1 MESIFS
7 KKSFYLLLFILY
19 FFNNSYSSEKFVI
32 SDYSSPLNL
41 AGKKII
47 RFKKGDD
54 PDYKN
59 IKYNDSSWMRVS
71 LPSNW
76 NDIYPGWTGVSWY
89 RIHIEFPDHLPER
102 SIGLQPGVI
111 CDVDEV
117 FFNGRLIGKSGKFPP
132 GQESAYSKERLYEI
146 PPNLVR
152 KSRTNVIAMR
162 ISGLFAYC
170 NGPYRGEFILK
181 PFHELIKDFYSREFL
196 NLIFLV
202 IYIVVSFYFALF
214 YLRYPRAK
222 ENLYFS
228 LFMIN
233 SAVYFFLRSQI
244 KFFVSDNF
252 LFLVR
257 LEFCVI
263 SIIFV
268 LLMEFIT
275 SFFKQKRGIFH
286 YIFYVIT
293 ASWLVFV
300 IFTGK
305 IDNWDM
311 VLRYALQPSW
321 IIPVSYC
328 VYILVKYFKSEK
340 EAKYLSA
347 AFAVL
352 IITIINDIL
361 VTRVVY
367 DSATLTNYGFLV
379 LVFSITII
387 INNRFIMMKKE
398 LEELR
403 RIRPGLKKDTSISN
417 DARKKLEQAISIINY
432 DFSGDISR
440 ETIAKKLAIHPDYLG
455 KLFKQYTGKKFND
468 YVNECRIE
476 KAKILL
482 REKEYSVINIAYVV
496 GFDSLPTFYRVFQ
509 KNTGES
515 PTAFRQ
521 KNAS

>member
-1 MESIFS
+1 MKSIFN
-7 KKSFYLLLFILY
+7 KKSLYTFVFFLYL
-19 FFNNSYSSEKFVI
+19 FNNSYSSETFVV
-32 SDYSSPLNL
+32 SDYSAALNL
-41 AGKKII
+41 ANKKIVL
-47 RFKKGDD
+47 FKKGDD

-59 IKYNDSSWMRVS
+59 IEYNDSSWMKVS

-76 NDIYPGWTGVSWY
+76 NEIYPGWTGVSWY
-89 RIHIEFPDHLPER
+89 RMHVEFPDHLPDR
-102 SIGLQPGVI
+102 SLGLRLGVI

-117 FFNGRLIGKSGKFPP
+117 FFNGRLIGRSGKFPP

-146 PPNLVR
+146 PPNLV
-152 KSRTNVIAMR
+152 KKGSTNIIAMR
-162 ISGLFAYC
+162 ISGLFTYC
-170 NGPYRGEFILK
+170 NGPYRGQFILK
-181 PFHELIKDFYSREFL
+181 PFHELINDFYSREFL

-202 IYIVVSFYFALF
+202 IYIVVSFYFAMF
-214 YLRYPRAK
+214 YLRYPPAR

-228 LFMIN
+228 LYMLN
-233 SAVYFFLRSQI
+233 SALYFFLRSQL

-252 LFLVR
+252 LILAK

-275 SFFKQKRGIFH
+275 FFFKQKRGILH
-286 YIFYVIT
+286 YVFYMIT
-293 ASWLVFV
+293 SAWLVFV
-300 IFTGK
+300 IFTNK
-305 IDNWDM
+305 IDLWDT

-321 IIPVSYC
+321 IIPVGYC
-328 VYILVKYFKSEK
+328 IFILVKYFRSEK

-367 DSATLTNYGFLV
+367 DFITLTNYGFLV

-387 INNRFIMMKKE
+387 INNRFIIMKKE

-403 RIRPGLKKDTSISN
+403 RVRPRLKKDPSITD
-417 DARKKLEQAISIINY
+417 DARKKLEHAISIINY
-432 DFSGDISR
+432 DFSGNISR
-440 ETIAKKLAIHPDYLG
+440 ENIAKKLEIHPDYLG

-482 REKEYSVINIAYVV
+482 QDSEYSVINIAYVV

-509 KNTGES
+509 KSTGKS
-515 PTAFRQ
+515 PTAYRH